1 MYPTRQ
7 CIANRQGDVS
17 IVSISRA
24 ITIGTPQEDV
34 ALSKFTSYKHLHSK
48 IMLFLKLKLMLLLV
62 ILYLPA
68 ALSECPSNGWS
79 ERLWAGAE
87 FVTGS

>member
-34 ALSKFTSYKHLHSK
+34 ALSKFTSSD
-48 IMLFLKLKLMLLLV
+48 LV
-62 ILYLPA
+62 Q
-68 ALSECPSNGWS
+68 LSTTPSVSIPFPPNRMTDS
-79 ERLWAGAE
+79 PSRI
-87 FVTGS
+87 

>member
-34 ALSKFTSYKHLHSK
+34 ALSKFTSSDNEK
-48 IMLFLKLKLMLLLV
+48 MNRF
-62 ILYLPA
+62 
-68 ALSECPSNGWS
+68 
-79 ERLWAGAE
+79 
-87 FVTGS
+87 

>member
-34 ALSKFTSYKHLHSK
+34 ALSKFTSYKHLHLK
-48 IMLFLKLKLMLLLV
+48 IMLFLKLKLMLLNE
-62 ILYLPA
+62 IRY
-68 ALSECPSNGWS
+68 SNNRMVYGTWNCS
-79 ERLWAGAE
+79 AHPRKKKC
-87 FVTGS
+87 

>member
-7 CIANRQGDVS
+7 CIGNKQGDVS

-34 ALSKFTSYKHLHSK
+34 ALSKFTSSDKDEP
-48 IMLFLKLKLMLLLV
+48 FLIIPLTSGV
-62 ILYLPA
+62 IKVHF
-68 ALSECPSNGWS
+68 E
-79 ERLWAGAE
+79 
-87 FVTGS
+87 